1 MASPCRFCLE
11 HTQTNENP
19 LIQPCNCKGSVI
31 NIHLVCLVK
40 WRKFTENPLAKYKCQ
55 LCNVNF
61 NFPTRWLRQHNLL
74 PNSLTWYILQKA
86 WAFIILVQLL
96 HIHGVNQLSQQPSEI
111 IVLQYYFEDYNTLH
125 SIQLFQYLLLI
136 TTSVYLG
143 FYGYLL
149 AHVTEKLIYLRYAF
163 VKQFKMVLVFI
174 ILTASYIGTYTIL
187 FPFSYIYILFLPHV
201 ITLHDEI
208 LTDMNTDCEIIK
220 YM

>member
-1 MASPCRFCLE
+1 MAIPCRFCLE
-11 HTQTNENP
+11 NTHTNENP

-31 NIHLVCLVK
+31 NVHLVCIVK
-40 WRKFTENPLAKYKCQ
+40 WRKYTGNPVAKYKCQ

-61 NFPTRWLRQHNLL
+61 NFPTRWLRQNNLL
-74 PNSLTWYILQKA
+74 PNSLTWYILQKP
-86 WAFIILVQLL
+86 WVFIILLQLI

-125 SIQLFQYLLLI
+125 SIQLFQFLLLI

-149 AHVTEKLIYLRYAF
+149 SHVTEKLIYLRYAF
-163 VKQFKMVLVFI
+163 VKQFKIPLVFI
-174 ILTASYIGTYTIL
+174 ILLASYVGTYSVL
-187 FPFSYIYILFLPHV
+187 FPFSYIYLVFLPYI
-201 ITLHDEI
+201 ITLHSEI
-208 LTDMNTDCEIIK
+208 LLDMNTECEIIK